1 MNLGHR
7 RTSVKTTYKT
17 FAVHYIM
24 YITHHIY
31 FVGSMWLFA
40 TALAIIVCSTRAE
53 DGEQEE
59 SNRAEKRKN
68 FKII

>member
-1 MNLGHR
+1 MLFVNLVGR
-7 RTSVKTTYKT
+7 QTSVKTTYKT
-17 FAVHYIM
+17 FAVYIN
-24 YITHHIY
+24 HHIY

>member
-1 MNLGHR
+1 MKSSSLKSLGL
-7 RTSVKTTYKT
+7 TILGFKYFVL
-17 FAVHYIM
+17 

-31 FVGSMWLFA
+31 FIGSLWLFA

-53 DGEQEE
+53 DGEQEAKE